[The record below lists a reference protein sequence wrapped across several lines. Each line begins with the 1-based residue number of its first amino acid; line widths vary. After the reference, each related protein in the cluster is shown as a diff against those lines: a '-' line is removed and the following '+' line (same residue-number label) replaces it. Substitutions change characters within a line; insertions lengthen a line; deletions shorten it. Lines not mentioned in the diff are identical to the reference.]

1 MARPPRWWAARRV
14 LWAGALLLAACE
26 PPTALLEEAAYDA
39 TALSGGRR
47 YRWASGR
54 VVRVWVEGAPM
65 SGAADLARA
74 VRSAEQGWN
83 AVPAFAEVTLAPARS
98 LAEAQVVVL
107 DPRTPL
113 PVVPA
118 PACPYQPRSAAG
130 YTYLCPGD
138 GQALRLPMADGRV
151 GAATVSVVIGVDV
164 GRFAQQAALDAVV
177 AHELGH
183 ALGIAGHSDLAADLM
198 FGAPAVADP
207 SARDARTLRR
217 VLASPADFLL

>member
-1 MARPPRWWAARRV
+1 MARPPRGGGARRALWAAV
-14 LWAGALLLAACE
+14 LLLTACE
-26 PPTALLEEAAYDA
+26 PPTAQLETAAYDA

-47 YRWASGR
+47 YRWASGS
-54 VVRVWVEGAPM
+54 VVRVWVEGATTT
-65 SGAADLARA
+65 GATDLVRA
-74 VRSAEQGWN
+74 VRAAERAWN

-107 DPRTPL
+107 DHRTPL

-138 GQALRLPMADGRV
+138 GRAVRLPPVDGRG
-151 GAATVSVVIGVDV
+151 GAALVSVVIGVDLP
-164 GRFAQQAALDAVV
+164 RFVQQAALDAVV

-183 ALGIAGHSDLAADLM
+183 ALGIAGHSDQAADLM
-198 FGAPAVADP
+198 FGAPAVAVP
-207 SARDARTLRR
+207 SARDVRTLRQ
-217 VLASPADFLL
+217 VLLAPADLLL